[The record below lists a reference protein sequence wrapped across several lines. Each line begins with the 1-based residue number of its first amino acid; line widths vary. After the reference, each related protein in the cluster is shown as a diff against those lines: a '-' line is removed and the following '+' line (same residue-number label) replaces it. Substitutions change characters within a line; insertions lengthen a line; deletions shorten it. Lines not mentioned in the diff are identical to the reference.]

1 MTLKNLMKQGYI
13 NMKWIELINS
23 KTVLCYKGHF
33 YSEWIELINSKFDK
47 IIDDSENNESNHFI
61 NDFKLL
67 KKIFNTEFRDNRA

>member
-1 MTLKNLMKQGYI
+1 MKQGYI

-23 KTVLCYKGHF
+23 KTVFCYKGHF

-47 IIDDSENNESNHFI
+47 IIDDSEKENNELNHVFI

>member
-1 MTLKNLMKQGYI
+1 MKY
-13 NMKWIELINS
+13 KS
-23 KTVLCYKGHF
+23 KTGYCYKGHF

-47 IIDDSENNESNHFI
+47 IIDDAEKENNDLNHVFI